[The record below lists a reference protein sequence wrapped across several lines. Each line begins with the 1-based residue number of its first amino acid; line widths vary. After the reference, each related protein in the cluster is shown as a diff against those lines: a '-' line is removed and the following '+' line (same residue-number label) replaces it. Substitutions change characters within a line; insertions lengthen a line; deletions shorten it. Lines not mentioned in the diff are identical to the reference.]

1 MKNTILML
9 YGDQFRFIG
18 TVGAHLEA
26 FKVHSRHD
34 VVQLDAT
41 AVAAMSLDFGRF
53 DCIVLHYSLIVT
65 GARYIG
71 DDVRQK
77 LREYQGPKVLFIQ
90 DEMRWVDATSAA
102 IKDLGVTTVFT
113 VVNEDVVRKIYR
125 DPWMDRVRFEQT
137 LTGFVPEELTKLP
150 VPAYQDRPIDVSY
163 RARKLP
169 GWCGAFGQEKWIIG
183 ARFAADAEAYG
194 LKCDISTAERDRI
207 YGQKWV
213 EFVANSK
220 AMLGTESG
228 ASFVDFSGDI
238 APAVDQF
245 EAANP
250 NLSFE
255 EVRDR
260 FLEGRDGEIVIHVI
274 SPRCFEAAALRTLMI
289 MYEGEYSGALTAG
302 RHYVPLKRD
311 HSNMDEVVA
320 VLRDPDRAGRI
331 IESAYNEVACSGA
344 WTYAAFIHHFDR
356 VVAEECANGR
366 RQPKSAL
373 DPGEVTALEQRSG
386 YLAARHRRRLQFA
399 IKMQAVAA
407 RVFRFIERMLP
418 GFAGRSFL
426 WIGRRVMRLVK
437 PYLRRILL
445 D

>member
-1 MKNTILML
+1 MKSTILML
-9 YGDQFRFIG
+9 YGEQFRFIG

-26 FKVHSRHD
+26 FKTHSRHD
-34 VVQLDAT
+34 VVQLDAIS
-41 AVAAMSLDFGRF
+41 VAAMNLDFARF
-53 DCIVLHYSLIVT
+53 DCIVLHYSLIV
-65 GARYIG
+65 ARAHYIM

-90 DEMRWVDATSAA
+90 DEMRWVDATSAT
-102 IKDLGVTTVFT
+102 IKDLDVTTVFT

-137 LTGFVPEELTKLP
+137 LTGFVPEELTRLP

-194 LKCDISTAERDRI
+194 VKCDISTAERDRI
-207 YGQKWV
+207 YGQKWI

-228 ASFVDFSGDI
+228 ASFVDFSGEV

-250 NLSFE
+250 NASFE
-255 EVRDR
+255 EVRDL

-289 MYEGEYSGALTAG
+289 MYEGDYSGALTAN

-320 VLRDPDRAGRI
+320 VLRDPERASRI
-331 IESAYNEVACSGA
+331 IDNAYTEVACSGA
-344 WTYAAFIHHFDR
+344 WTYAAFIQHFDR
-356 VVAEECANGR
+356 VVAEECAKR
-366 RQPKSAL
+366 HRQPTPVF
-373 DPGEVTALEQRSG
+373 DPDEVMALELRSRE
-386 YLAARHRRRLQFA
+386 LAASRRRRLRFA
-399 IKMQAVAA
+399 IKMQAFAA
-407 RVFRFIERMLP
+407 RIIRFVERMLP
-418 GFAGRSFL
+418 GFVGRPFL
-426 WIGRRVMRLVK
+426 WLVGQVMRRVR